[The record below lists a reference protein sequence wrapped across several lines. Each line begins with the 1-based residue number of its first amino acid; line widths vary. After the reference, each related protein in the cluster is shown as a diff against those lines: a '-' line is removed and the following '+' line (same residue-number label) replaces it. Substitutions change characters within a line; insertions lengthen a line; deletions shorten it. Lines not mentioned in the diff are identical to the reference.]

1 MKLWVYK
8 GYKQSC
14 FFDFKRNKARN
25 YFFTH
30 NFKVIQAKC
39 ATENSFLLYIC
50 IFSVKL
56 ALHHWWFFLTSFLSF
71 FFFYK
76 RSFSMLFCQYHSL
89 SQAISVLYVP
99 VFSAEDPVVLAAWV
113 HKKFL
118 TTILKEWLQLYAP
131 VSVRL
136 NPCHSSMLGQDW
148 WFTYTY
154 YCGTKEPIKQESS
167 YTCVSS
173 TPCPHFL

>member
-1 MKLWVYK
+1 MCNWK
-8 GYKQSC
+8 
-14 FFDFKRNKARN
+14 F
-25 YFFTH
+25 FFTLYLH
-30 NFKVIQAKC
+30 FLCQASI
-39 ATENSFLLYIC
+39 TSLMILSY
-50 IFSVKL
+50 L
-56 ALHHWWFFLTSFLSF
+56 FFVFF